1 MLVQVMLE
9 RALTSMLADNMK
21 TQGTMF
27 FEALEQSG
35 QLNAEQ
41 IQAIRT
47 EWEALIEKRAKESAG
62 SSEALH
68 SLLDDLR
75 QTLGTKEKG

>member
-47 EWEALIEKRAKESAG
+47 EWETLIEKRAQESAG

-75 QTLGTKEKG
+75 QTLGAKEKS

>member
-47 EWEALIEKRAKESAG
+47 EWETLIEKRAQESAG

-75 QTLGTKEKG
+75 QTLGSKEKS